1 MSNEAEVS
9 EKEIIQYDRQARLNL
24 ILEKNI
30 PEKNKRQSWRKIL
43 KSFQLKLN

>member
-9 EKEIIQYDRQARLNL
+9 EKEIIQYDRQARLTL

-30 PEKNKRQSWRKIL
+30 PEKNKHQSWLKIL
-43 KSFQLKLN
+43 KTQLN

>member
-24 ILEKNI
+24 ILEKN
-30 PEKNKRQSWRKIL
+30 KRQSWQKIL

>member
-9 EKEIIQYDRQARLNL
+9 EKEIIQYDRQVRLTF

-30 PEKNKRQSWRKIL
+30 PEKNQRQSWQKIL
-43 KSFQLKLN
+43 KSQLN